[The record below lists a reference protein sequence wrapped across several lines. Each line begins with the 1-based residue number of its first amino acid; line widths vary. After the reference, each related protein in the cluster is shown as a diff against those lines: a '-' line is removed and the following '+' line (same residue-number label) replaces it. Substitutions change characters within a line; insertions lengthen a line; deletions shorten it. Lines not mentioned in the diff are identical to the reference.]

1 MHRQWLIV
9 GDFNMIYKEQKK
21 NNGRLNRRLMSRFR
35 RTLNYLEVKE
45 VELVGKQYTW
55 SNNQVVPTLS
65 RIDSILHT

>member
-65 RIDSILHT
+65 RIDSLLHT

>member
-45 VELVGKQYTW
+45 MELVGKQYTW

-65 RIDSILHT
+65 RIDSLLHT